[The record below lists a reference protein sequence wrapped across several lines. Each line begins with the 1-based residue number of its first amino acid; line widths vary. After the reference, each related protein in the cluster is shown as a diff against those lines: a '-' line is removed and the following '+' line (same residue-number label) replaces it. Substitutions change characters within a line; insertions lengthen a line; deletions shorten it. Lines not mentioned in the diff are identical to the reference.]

1 MNRFGHALLTLA
13 LLAAPAA
20 AQTTPSQQ
28 TQKTAVDAQASAPR
42 TTPAPTTPATAA
54 AAVSPEKIA
63 ADCGCE
69 AAPLPEVVAT
79 VNGLRITKGDLSPG
93 VRQRVAQ
100 LQQQVIAARTRE
112 LELQINSAL
121 LEAEAKR
128 LGTTTQQVLQT
139 EVVAKTKEPTDA
151 EAQAFYDQNKTR
163 IKGEFAAVKDDIKG
177 YLRDQQQRELARKL
191 SERLRAGADVKVLAS
206 EVTPPAT
213 PAARARLFA
222 TVGARRIT
230 SGDIEDSLRPLVF
243 EVQQQAYELR
253 RQDVD
258 LKINDALLNQE
269 AQKRQVTPR
278 ALLDAEVDSKVPAV
292 TEAQALAFYNENKER
307 INGEFAQVKDQVTQ
321 YLKETEGRK
330 LLVAYA
336 ERLRQSAAVKTFLD
350 APEPPVVNIST
361 DDQPAKG
368 SPRAE
373 VTLVEFTDFQ
383 CPNCAAA
390 QPVFDRLLAEY
401 GDRVRLVVRDF
412 PLSQHPHALKAAEAA
427 EAARAQGKYW
437 EYAALLF
444 NNQTALGVEQLK
456 QYATRLGLDR
466 AKFDAALDGGK
477 LTEQVQR
484 DVLDGERA
492 GVNGTPA
499 VFVNGRRVTDHSYDG
514 LKAAIESTLKTMPA
528 GR

>member
-1 MNRFGHALLTLA
+1 MNRFRHALITLA
-13 LLAAPAA
+13 FLAAPVA
-20 AQTTPSQQ
+20 AQTTPPQP
-28 TQKTAVDAQASAPR
+28 TQKPASEAQASAPG
-42 TTPAPTTPATAA
+42 TTPATSVPATP
-54 AAVSPEKIA
+54 AAVTPEKIA

-69 AAPLPEVVAT
+69 AAPLPEVLAT
-79 VNGLRITKGDLSPG
+79 VNGLRITKNDLSPE
-93 VRQRVAQ
+93 VRQRVAE
-100 LQQQVIAARTRE
+100 LQRQVIVARTRE
-112 LELQINSAL
+112 LELQINSVL

-177 YLRDQQQRELARKL
+177 YLRDGQQRELARQL
-191 SERLRAGADVKVLAS
+191 SERLRAGADVKVLAT
-206 EVTPPAT
+206 EVKPPAT
-213 PAARARLFA
+213 PAERARLLA

-230 SGDIEDSLRPLVF
+230 SADIEDSLRPLVF

-253 RQDVD
+253 KQDVE

-278 ALLDAEVDSKVPAV
+278 ALLDAEVDAKVPTV
-292 TEAQALAFYNENKER
+292 TEAQAQAFYNENKER
-307 INGEFAQVKDQVTQ
+307 IGGEFAQVKDQIAQ
-321 YLKETEGRK
+321 YLKEQEGRK

-336 ERLRQSAAVKTFLD
+336 GRLRQSAAVKTFLS
-350 APEPPVVNIST
+350 APEPPVMNIST

-368 SPRAE
+368 NPRAA

-383 CPNCAAA
+383 CPNCAVA
-390 QPVFDRLLAEY
+390 QPVLDKLLSEY

-412 PLSQHPHALKAAEAA
+412 PLSQHPDALKAAEAA

-437 EYAALLF
+437 EYVALLF
-444 NNQTALGVEQLK
+444 GNQSALGVEQLK

-477 LTEQVQR
+477 LTEQVRR

-499 VFVNGRRVTDHSYDG
+499 IFVNGRRATDHSYEG
-514 LKAAIESTLKTMPA
+514 LKAAIESTLKSPA